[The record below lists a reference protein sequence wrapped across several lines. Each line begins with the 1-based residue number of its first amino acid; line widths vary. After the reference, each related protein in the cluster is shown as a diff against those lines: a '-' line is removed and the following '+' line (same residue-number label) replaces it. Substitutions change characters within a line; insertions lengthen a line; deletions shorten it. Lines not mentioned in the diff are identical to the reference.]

1 MMTAPVFRTC
11 SLVPRGGPGLTCD
24 DAGLALG
31 PVVLAK
37 KIRDVSGVR
46 QYRLLSL
53 DGMEDA
59 LRLAYGPASDAIT
72 ERRCRGIVRV
82 SQLLEG
88 GEDALARIYAVLIG
102 FPEIPPD
109 GMIKLAA
116 AASLS
121 KDNPD
126 WEDEPRVPA
135 GNPDGGQ
142 WTSEG
147 DDADPSAVTEVDFS
161 EGFHDEV
168 VDAWVKAFNDSGTPA
183 VKAVGLRMVGT
194 DGSIIGYPDILL
206 RAPSLPVE
214 AIEVKTGVAPT
225 FTANQVWY
233 LPMLQLGNHL
243 YTNDPRIGK
252 LRIAAGSALATDG
265 CVHHPHRRPRRKIQ
279 CRQAPTSA
287 LIVRT
292 SQPFYK
298 SVIVKG

>member
-1 MMTAPVFRTC
+1 MMKAPIFRTY

-37 KIRDVSGVR
+37 KICDVPGAR
-46 QYRLLSL
+46 RYKLLSL
-53 DGMEDA
+53 DGMVNA
-59 LRLAYGPASDAIT
+59 LRLAYGSVSDAAT

-82 SQLLEG
+82 SQLLES

-116 AASLS
+116 AASLR

-183 VKAVGLRMVGT
+183 VKAVGLRMVGS
-194 DGSIIGYPDILL
+194 DGSIIGYPDILI
-206 RAPSLPVE
+206 RAPGLPVE
-214 AIEVKTGVAPT
+214 AIEVKTGAAPT
-225 FTANQVWY
+225 FTPNQVWY
-233 LPMLQLGNHL
+233 LPMLQVGNHL
-243 YTNDPRIGK
+243 YTNDPRIEK
-252 LRIAAGSALATDG
+252 LGLQPGQPLPPMDVYIIHTAGPGEKYNVDRL
-265 CVHHPHRRPRRKIQ
+265 PRPR
-279 CRQAPTSA
+279 
-287 LIVRT
+287 
-292 SQPFYK
+292 
-298 SVIVKG
+298 